1 MKTRNSRNSE
11 FMNDN
16 YNIDVNNDLDI
27 NNDLDVNNEL
37 DLNNDVNNEL
47 SDIDS
52 FDVNFNDSFSDK
64 SNANLNLTIG
74 NLEYNARGLPKRKT
88 TLNNNYRNMFSST
101 ESESELYELNSFNQK
116 EKEIEEYEKSIIINK
131 KLTKKDLYEDE
142 YYNDFINKTINSSSC
157 SLVNVNNSNNKI
169 YNFNIF
175 SDEEKKYFSK
185 LDFKTQQNLLNI
197 RDELCKEDNIDKPL
211 LFKILELDV
220 DKSVKLVIYRKYK
233 DFENLDKSSNEYY
246 KLKTYIDNILNIPF
260 GEIKNLEITNFS
272 DYLIQSKE
280 ILDNVIYG
288 QKKVKYHILEIISQ
302 YFSNNNCSGN
312 VFGIYGPMGVGKTT
326 IIKEGLSK
334 VMNKPFNFISLGGAQ
349 DASFLDGHSYTYEG
363 SSYGKIVECFIKSK
377 CMNPI
382 IYFDELDKISNTPK
396 GEEIVN
402 LLIHITDDSQNCN
415 FQDKYFSGI
424 NIDLS
429 KCIFVFSFNDPDK
442 INNVL
447 KDRIQLINVDGFKK
461 KETIKIAKNFL
472 IPKILEEFKIN
483 NVKFKHETILYFVD
497 NYSDEDGGVRDLKH
511 ILKKLISKINLIKYS
526 SSDIISEKVNLKFP
540 LNISLSLIKKLGF

>member
-1 MKTRNSRNSE
+1 MKTRNSSNSE
-11 FMNDN
+11 FMNGN
-16 YNIDVNNDLDI
+16 YNI
-27 NNDLDVNNEL
+27 
-37 DLNNDVNNEL
+37 DLNNDVNIDVNNVFDSNNDVNNDL
-47 SDIDS
+47 SDIDT
-52 FDVNFNDSFSDK
+52 FDVNFNDSLSDK

-101 ESESELYELNSFNQK
+101 ESESELYELNNFNPK
-116 EKEIEEYEKSIIINK
+116 EKEEYEKSIIKNNKSNDK
-131 KLTKKDLYEDE
+131 KLNKDE
-142 YYNDFINKTINSSSC
+142 YYNDFITKTINSRSC
-157 SLVNVNNSNNKI
+157 AIVNVNNQK

-175 SDEEKKYFSK
+175 SDEENQYFSK
-185 LDFKTQQNLLNI
+185 LDFKTQKNLLNI
-197 RDELCKEDNIDKPL
+197 RDELCKEDNLDKPL
-211 LFKILELDV
+211 LFKILELNL
-220 DKSVKLVIYRKYK
+220 DKSIKSVIYKKYK
-233 DFENLDKSSNEYY
+233 DLENLDKSSNEYY

-260 GEIKNLEITNFS
+260 GEIKNLEITNFYE
-272 DYLIQSKE
+272 YLNQSKE

-288 QKKVKYHILEIISQ
+288 QKNVKYHILEIISQ

-312 VFGIYGPMGVGKTT
+312 IFGIYGPMGVGKTT
-326 IIKEGLSK
+326 IIKDGLSK

-363 SSYGKIVECFIKSK
+363 SSYGKIVECLIKSK

-442 INNVL
+442 INNIL

-461 KETIKIAKNFL
+461 KETIKIANNFL
-472 IPKILEEFKIN
+472 IPKILEEFKMN
-483 NVKFKHETILYFVD
+483 NVKFKHESILYFVN
-497 NYSDEDGGVRDLKH
+497 NYSDEYGGVRELKH
-511 ILKKLISKINLIKYS
+511 IFKKLISKINLIKYS
-526 SSDIISEKVNLKFP
+526 SGDIISEKVNLKFP
-540 LNISLSLIKKLGF
+540 LNISLSLIKKLSF